1 LTSGTNQHGVSVIR
15 PMRIPTK
22 QRAGRALSVALS
34 SALGALVIALMP
46 PLGAAELNISVVDAA
61 GHGVAGVV
69 LVAEPEVPLPPAK
82 HPPRTTIM
90 DQQNMQFVPNIVV
103 IQSGGGVEFPN
114 SDQIEHQVYSF
125 SAAKSFQ
132 LSLYAGH
139 KYPPVVFDR
148 PGLVVVGC
156 NIHDHMIGYIYVAD
170 SPWFGRSNDSGQ
182 LALHDLPAG
191 NYRLTAWHPRL
202 QEAAGPTLQMPQVVS
217 DGSANAATFHL
228 THPLKP
234 STEHSADKRWA
245 DY

>member
-1 LTSGTNQHGVSVIR
+1 MSVLS
-15 PMRIPTK
+15 
-22 QRAGRALSVALS
+22 AALI
-34 SALGALVIALMP
+34 GAMQ
-46 PLGAAELNISVVDAA
+46 PLAAADLNITVVDTT
-61 GHGVAGVV
+61 GRGVAGVV
-69 LVAEPEVPLPPAK
+69 LVAEPEVVVAAAK
-82 HPPRTTIM
+82 HPPRTTVM

-103 IQSGGGVEFPN
+103 VQTGGGVEFPN

-156 NIHDHMIGYIYVAD
+156 NIHDHMIGYIYVTD
-170 SPWFGRSNDSGQ
+170 SPYFGRSNDSGQ
-182 LALHDLPAG
+182 LSLHDIPAG
-191 NYRLTAWHPRL
+191 NYRLIAWHPRM
-202 QEAAGPTLQMPQVVS
+202 QEPEGSSLQMPAVVI
-217 DGSANAATFHL
+217 DGSANSAAFHL